1 MRKKSFLAYQLT
13 ILSADQLQ
21 VIGEEKMENII
32 VLPIVGLAVLYLIR
46 IFYKTAKKED
56 GCGCGC
62 SSCETSV
69 DCTDDPKSPF

>member
-1 MRKKSFLAYQLT
+1 
-13 ILSADQLQ
+13 
-21 VIGEEKMENII
+21 MENII
-32 VLPIVGLAVLYLIR
+32 VLLIVGLAVLYMIR

-69 DCTDDPKSPF
+69 DCSDDQKSQVSNRLDGKDRITS

>member
-1 MRKKSFLAYQLT
+1 
-13 ILSADQLQ
+13 
-21 VIGEEKMENII
+21 MENII
-32 VLPIVGLAVLYLIR
+32 VLLIVGLAVLYMIRYMIR

-69 DCTDDPKSPF
+69 DCSDAEDNQVSNLLD